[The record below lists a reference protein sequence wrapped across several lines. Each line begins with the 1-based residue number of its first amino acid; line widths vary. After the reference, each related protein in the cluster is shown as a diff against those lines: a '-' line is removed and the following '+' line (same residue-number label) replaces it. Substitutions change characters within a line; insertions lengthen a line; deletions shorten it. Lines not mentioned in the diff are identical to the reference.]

1 MSALKL
7 RPPKVQN
14 PFARFFRTR
23 NLMIGGVLI
32 GSVSLVIVAR
42 MFAWSLM
49 LVILLILAIVLIS
62 VIVILVRQLQ
72 KVKAAEEI
80 EKSIG
85 KQADRDIE
93 KSVPGQQ
100 AEVQNLK
107 AELLA
112 AIEALKKSKSGKQGE
127 SVLSTLPWVM
137 LMGPA
142 GAGKS
147 EFMARSGL
155 HFPLMDSSRRGRAV
169 KGVGGTRAFE
179 WWLSQEAVVLDMGG
193 RTLSASAQF
202 EDNDDWF
209 AFLDVLK
216 LQRPKKPLNGVIVA
230 MAVDQL
236 ADKPDAVVDKVAGAV
251 RERVQELVDHL
262 GVVFPVY
269 VVFTKADLIAGF
281 AESYGDL
288 AAGERGQAWGATV
301 AMDRSR
307 DVAAEDLFDEEFTH
321 LMASAGDRRTG
332 RLGAVPDAMQRAR
345 LFAFPAQ
352 LERVRPSL
360 RRFVR
365 GVFAPDPTQ
374 ADTALFRGF
383 YLSSAVQEG
392 TPTDRVLE
400 PAARAAGL
408 APAAVTPPPQ
418 TSGAWFVHDLLTR
431 VVFADAD
438 LASASRTAIAARQ
451 RARLF
456 LLAGVGAAFLAVAL
470 LLVVLASL
478 NAGLTSRT
486 RRAGQDVAEKVTLEA
501 GLYDKL
507 NNLEAL
513 RKNLSDLEANRRRT
527 PWWRALGAYS
537 GSPLIDPGVRLYAD
551 RAIETLIRPAVE
563 ALQLELRGR
572 AAGDPGDFVD
582 FYVKF
587 RAWNLLRKPSEIRPE
602 DSRTI
607 VRAIQRVYESQ
618 LAAVPADARPRMPA
632 LIGDQVAFLAAH
644 PDVMERLI
652 ARYYPPDDPALLAQ
666 GKAALKA
673 HWDSKAFYR
682 DLVNRLGPDQKNAT
696 LATLAPNVPVLT
708 AGGVVSGLYTREA
721 WEQAVKPEVDWTRAL
736 INRDYVLR
744 DAFAGVSPDLAGDLQ
759 TAYAA
764 DFTTAWTTFLNGVD
778 LGGGDA
784 ALGENL
790 KTLARGDS
798 PVLKLMKAVG
808 EQTLLGA
815 GADQGLAEVRRDF
828 AMVHGFFGAASDD
841 KAGNAMAALGRLVGR
856 RGSRVD
862 RNTAPSDQYV
872 GELQRAEKKYS
883 EVAQPGVPADQVRA
897 VLSEGDPASNPVK
910 GARAW
915 VDALAES
922 YASAAGTP
930 AVARVLALPPDAV
943 LGAISRSYG
952 TGLTRKFEETV
963 LGVFRTTIAGK
974 YPFNKAGPDLSPYE
988 FNEFFRATGVFWT
1001 FYNAELKPL
1010 VNPDGSAVGG
1020 GSSDAAI
1027 PPDVASFLRMAN
1039 DIREAF
1045 YSTNPEAA
1053 SLSFSVRTSAQ
1064 RIDKPEG
1071 ISVRWVSFDV
1081 GGSFATYNMGPPV
1094 PQPLAWPGPDAN
1106 LGAALRVLVA
1116 GGSEAQSLNFA
1127 GPWGVFHLADQARIE
1142 RTAPNSVQATWRI
1155 PAAGGVVVAPYDIQ
1169 TESPKTPFAPG
1180 FWTP

>member
-1 MSALKL
+1 MRNPLAALT
-7 RPPKVQN
+7 RP
-14 PFARFFRTR
+14 RT
-23 NLMIGGVLI
+23 LWIGGFAFA
-32 GSVSLVIVAR
+32 SVSVLIVAR
-42 MFAWSLM
+42 IFAWNLL
-49 LVILLILAIVLIS
+49 LVILLLLAIVLLS
-62 VIVILVRQLQ
+62 VIVMLVRQLR
-72 KVKAAEEI
+72 KVRAAEEI
-80 EKSIG
+80 EKTIG
-85 KQADRDIE
+85 RQADRDIE

-100 AEVQNLK
+100 AQVQNLK

-112 AIEALKKSKSGKQGE
+112 AIEALKKTKSGKQGE

-137 LMGPA
+137 LVGPTA
-142 GAGKS
+142 AGKS

-155 HFPLMDSSRRGRAV
+155 HFPLMDSSRRGRSV
-169 KGVGGTRAFE
+169 KGIGGTRAFE

-216 LQRPKKPLNGVIVA
+216 QQRPKKPLNGVIVA

-236 ADKPDAVVDKVAGAV
+236 ADKPDAAIDKVAGAV
-251 RERVQELVDHL
+251 RERVQELVERL

-281 AESYGDL
+281 AESFGDL
-288 AAGERGQAWGATV
+288 ASAERGQAWGATV

-307 DVAAEDLFDEEFTH
+307 DVAAEELFDEEFSH
-321 LMASAGDRRTG
+321 LTASAGDRRTG
-332 RLGAVPDAMQRAR
+332 RLGTVPDPMQRAR

-352 LERVRPSL
+352 LERVRPAL

-365 GVFAPDPTQ
+365 GVFAPDPTR

-383 YLSSAVQEG
+383 YLSSALQEG
-392 TPTDRVLE
+392 TPADRVLE

-408 APAAVTPPPQ
+408 AAVTVTPPPQ

-438 LASASRTAIAARQ
+438 LASASRSAIAAR
-451 RARLF
+451 RRGKMF
-456 LLAGVGAAFLAVAL
+456 LLAGVGVAFLAVAL
-470 LLVVLASL
+470 LLVVLATVNS
-478 NAGLTSRT
+478 GLTGRT
-486 RRAGQDVAEKVTLEA
+486 RRAAQDVSEKVTRET

-507 NNLEAL
+507 TELETL
-513 RKNLSDLEANRRRT
+513 RKNLVELEANRKRT

-537 GSPLIDPGVRLYAD
+537 GHPLIEPGVRLYAD
-551 RAIETLIRPAVE
+551 RAIESLIRPAVE
-563 ALQLELRGR
+563 GLQLELRGR
-572 AAGDPGDFVD
+572 AASGNPGDLVD
-582 FYVKF
+582 FYTKF
-587 RAWNLLRKPSEIRPE
+587 RAWHLLRKPSEITPD

-607 VRAIQRVYESQ
+607 VRAIQKVYDSQ
-618 LAAVPADARPRMPA
+618 LAAVPADARTRVPA

-666 GKAALKA
+666 GRAALQA
-673 HWDSKAFYR
+673 NWDSKAFYR
-682 DLVNRLGPDQKNAT
+682 DLVERLGPGQKTAT
-696 LATLAPNVPVLT
+696 LATLAPNVPVLS
-708 AGGVVSGLYTREA
+708 ASGSVPGLYTREA
-721 WEQAVKPEVDWTRAL
+721 WTRDVKPEIDWWRANV
-736 INRDYVLR
+736 NRDYVLR
-744 DAFAGVSPDLAGDLQ
+744 DAFSGTSPDVAGDL
-759 TAYAA
+759 TAAYSA
-764 DFTTAWTTFLNGVD
+764 DFTAAWNQFLAGVE

-790 KTLARGDS
+790 KILARADS
-798 PVLKLMKAVG
+798 PLLKVLKAVG

-815 GADQGLAEVRRDF
+815 DADVGLGEVRRDF
-828 AMVHGFFGAASDD
+828 ALVHNFFAAQSDNR
-841 KAGNAMAALGRLVGR
+841 AGNAMATFNRLIGR

-862 RNTAPSDQYV
+862 RNTAPSDLYV
-872 GELQRAEKKYS
+872 QELQRAEKKFS

-897 VLSEGDPASNPVK
+897 LLAEGDPATNPVK

-915 VDALAES
+915 VDALSEQ
-922 YASAAGTP
+922 YAAAAGTE
-930 AVARVLALPPDAV
+930 ATARVLALPADQV

-952 TGLTRKFEETV
+952 SGLTRKFEELV
-963 LGVFRTTIAGK
+963 LGTFRSTLGTK
-974 YPFNKAGPDLSPYE
+974 YPFNRSGPDVSPYE

-1020 GSSDAAI
+1020 PSGSAV
-1027 PPDVASFLRMAN
+1027 PPEVASFLRMAN

-1045 YSTNPEAA
+1045 YGENPEAA
-1053 SLSFSVRTSAQ
+1053 SLKFSVRTSAQ
-1064 RIDKPEG
+1064 RIERPPG
-1071 ISVRWVSFDV
+1071 SSVRWVSFDV

-1094 PQPLAWPGPDAN
+1094 PQPLAWPGSDAA
-1106 LGAALRVLVA
+1106 LGAALRVLLA
-1116 GGSEAQSLNFA
+1116 GGVEAQSLNFP
-1127 GPWGVFHLADQARIE
+1127 GPWGVFHLVDKAAVT
-1142 RTAPNSVQATWRI
+1142 RTAPNAVEARWTMTMPSGAIIV
-1155 PAAGGVVVAPYDIQ
+1155 PYEIQ
-1169 TESPKTPFAPG
+1169 TESPKTPFARG

>member
-1 MSALKL
+1 MSVPRL
-7 RPPKVQN
+7 RPPRVRN
-14 PFARFFRTR
+14 PLASLFRPR
-23 NLMIGGVLI
+23 SLMIGGVVV

-42 MFAWSLM
+42 MFAWNMLM
-49 LVILLILAIVLIS
+49 VILLLLAIVLIG
-62 VIVILVRQLQ
+62 VIVMLVRQLQ

-80 EKSIG
+80 EKTIG

-100 AEVQNLK
+100 AEIQNLK

-112 AIEALKKSKSGKQGE
+112 AIEALKKTKSGKQGE
-127 SVLSTLPWVM
+127 SVLSTLPWLM
-137 LMGPA
+137 LMGPS

-155 HFPLMDSSRRGRAV
+155 HFPLMDSSRRGRSV
-169 KGVGGTRAFE
+169 KGIGGTRAFE

-209 AFLDVLK
+209 AFLGVLK
-216 LQRPKKPLNGVIVA
+216 QQRPKKPLNGVIVA

-236 ADKPDAVVDKVAGAV
+236 ADRPDAVVDKAAGAV
-251 RERVQELVDHL
+251 RERVQELVEQL

-281 AESYGDL
+281 AEAFGDL
-288 AAGERGQAWGATV
+288 APAERGQAWGATV

-307 DVAAEDLFDEEFTH
+307 DVAAEELFDEEFSH
-321 LMASAGDRRTG
+321 LEAAAGDRRTG
-332 RLGAVPDAMQRAR
+332 RLGAVPDPMQRAR

-352 LERVRPSL
+352 LQRVKPAL

-374 ADTALFRGF
+374 PDTALFRGF

-392 TPTDRVLE
+392 TPVDRVLE

-408 APAAVTPPPQ
+408 APASITPPPQ

-438 LASASRTAIAARQ
+438 LASASRSAVQAR
-451 RARLF
+451 RRGKLF
-456 LLAGVGAAFLAVAL
+456 LLAGVGTAFLAAAL

-478 NAGLTSRT
+478 NAGLTGRT
-486 RRAGQDVAEKVTLEA
+486 RHAAQEVADKVNPEA
-501 GLYDKL
+501 GLYEKL
-507 NNLEAL
+507 TTLESLRRNLEQ
-513 RKNLSDLEANRRRT
+513 LEKNRRQT

-537 GSPLIDPGVRLYAD
+537 GHPLIEPGVRLYAD
-551 RAIETLIRPAVE
+551 RAIESLIRPAVE
-563 ALQLELRGR
+563 SLQLELRSR
-572 AAGDPGDFVD
+572 AAGSPGDLVD
-582 FYVKF
+582 FYTKF
-587 RAWNLLRKPSEIRPE
+587 RAWHLLRKPAEITPG

-607 VRAIQRVYESQ
+607 VRAIQKVYESQ
-618 LAAVPADARPRMPA
+618 LAAVPADARGTVPG
-632 LIGDQVAFLAAH
+632 LIGDQVAYLAAH

-652 ARYYPPDDPALLAQ
+652 ARYYPPDDPELLRQ
-666 GKAALKA
+666 GQAALKA
-673 HWDSKAFYR
+673 NWDSKAFYN
-682 DLVNRLGPDQKNAT
+682 DLLQRLGPQQTAAT

-708 AGGVVSGLYTREA
+708 ASGSVPGIYTRAA
-721 WEQAVKPEVDWTRAL
+721 WLKDVKPEVDWWRANV
-736 INRDYVLR
+736 NRDWVLR
-744 DAFAGVSPDLAGDLQ
+744 DAFGGTSPDVAGDIQ

-764 DFTTAWTTFLNGVD
+764 DFSAAWSQFLNGVE

-790 KTLARGDS
+790 KTLARNDS
-798 PVLKLMKAVG
+798 PLLKVLRAVG
-808 EQTLLGA
+808 EQTMLGA
-815 GADQGLAEVRRDF
+815 GADDGLGEVRRDF
-828 AMVHGFFGAASDD
+828 ALVHNFFAAQADD
-841 KAGNAMAALGRLVGR
+841 RAGNAMATFNRLIGR
-856 RGSRVD
+856 RGGSRVD
-862 RNTAPSDQYV
+862 RNTPPSDLYV
-872 GELQRAEKKYS
+872 QELQRAEKKFA

-897 VLSEGDPASNPVK
+897 VLSEGDPATNPVK

-915 VDALAES
+915 VDALAEQ
-922 YASAAGTP
+922 YAAASGTA
-930 AVARVLALPPDAV
+930 AVARVLALPPDQV

-952 TGLTRKFEETV
+952 SGLTRKFEELV
-963 LGVFRTTIAGK
+963 LGTFRTTLGAK
-974 YPFNKAGPDLSPYE
+974 YPFNRGGPDVSPYE

-1010 VNPDGSAVGG
+1010 VNPDGSPVG
-1020 GSSDAAI
+1020 GSSSVI
-1027 PPDVASFLRMAN
+1027 PPEVASFLRMAN

-1045 YSTNPEAA
+1045 YGGNPEAA
-1053 SLSFSVRTSAQ
+1053 SLTFTVRTSAQ
-1064 RIDKPEG
+1064 RIDRPAG
-1071 ISVRWVSFDV
+1071 ASVRWVSFDV
-1081 GGSFATYNMGPPV
+1081 GGGFATYNMGPPV
-1094 PQPLAWPGPDAN
+1094 PQPLAWPGPDAS
-1106 LGAALRVLVA
+1106 LGAALRVLLA
-1116 GGSEAQSLNFA
+1116 GGAEAQSLNFP
-1127 GPWGVFHLADQARIE
+1127 GPWGVFHLVDRATVT
-1142 RTAPNSVQATWRI
+1142 RTAPNAVEAKWSI
-1155 PAAGGVVVAPYDIQ
+1155 PAAGGAIGVPYEIQ

-1180 FWTP
+1180 FWRP